1 MTANSSNDS
10 GDHTS
15 HPSFTNC
22 LSLDALGPFQSP
34 RLLEL
39 EHTLGQH
46 PDYESL
52 KLKEQMARPPAVVA
66 PSSPQAETQGAWAWA
81 SEDLKQKI
89 RKVYH
94 DNPCAAEPSPATGS
108 NSKNRRGL
116 TPCER
121 LRNLWSEKEG
131 KFFLTTAN
139 TVETIAK
146 CIGRGLTA
154 TKGSEFFKAVIAPE
168 RKVHTTL
175 RKYEARTARERADRA
190 RAEAR
195 QGGGRR
201 KQNRPQFRPTK

>member
-22 LSLDALGPFQSP
+22 LSLDALGLFQSP

-39 EHTLGQH
+39 ERTLGRH
-46 PDYESL
+46 PDYAIL
-52 KLKEQMARPPAVVA
+52 KLKEQMARLPECMGRGVVSLKSVDSFRDVGGGMGSTNRAGYEERSLGPPGTVA
-66 PSSPQAETQGAWAWA
+66 P
-81 SEDLKQKI
+81 
-89 RKVYH
+89 
-94 DNPCAAEPSPATGS
+94 ATRS

-195 QGGGRR
+195 QRGGRR
-201 KQNRPQFRPTK
+201 KQNRPQF